1 MSNSQLHMNNL
12 SNQDYFLS
20 SLGENE
26 LSMLVY
32 LLKKLGF
39 YESEVLKNYIRELSN
54 PWLSSGDE
62 DEFSN
67 LVHAARAVLYD
78 ISKENDF
85 RANKKIKLENQVEGR
100 DYRTIIDFLLKYKN
114 RDYVTA
120 SDIVNYIFCPVR
132 YCIARTFAGEATDE
146 AKKGTHLHAQHRLA
160 YYGVLDREFA
170 VSNEFIKES
179 IRNKDNEEFF
189 DEICSSKILY
199 VGHEENNKKYFL
211 SKKGKFV
218 GQPDYV
224 FENSKGENFI
234 VEEKF
239 RAFSDRKTVLQS
251 SHRAQ
256 IASYIMGIN
265 EFDAKYGYVVYW
277 YYAYEREYKQE
288 YESKYFKI
296 KRCDVFRIDKSVEI
310 QQEIRSAY
318 KSIISLNGGDEHEFE
333 PNSLNAKKC
342 VKCAVRMF
350 CGHKTGRFQTISV
363 PYSKEY
369 YALVSGGFNG
379 WNNNA

>member
-1 MSNSQLHMNNL
+1 MSNL

-20 SLGENE
+20 YLEENE
-26 LSMLVY
+26 LSMLAY

-39 YESEVLKNYIRELSN
+39 YESQVLKNYVKELGN
-54 PWLSSGDE
+54 PWLSGNDE
-62 DEFSN
+62 DSSN
-67 LVHAARAVLYD
+67 NLAHAARMVLYG
-78 ISKENDF
+78 IKKEHDF
-85 RANKKIKLENQVEGR
+85 RANKKIKQENQAEGR
-100 DYRTIIDFLLKYKN
+100 DYRTIIDFLLEYKI

-132 YCIARTFAGEATDE
+132 YCIARTFAAEGTDE

-160 YYGVLDREFA
+160 YYAVLD
-170 VSNEFIKES
+170 NEFSISYEFVKES
-179 IRNKDNEEFF
+179 IRNKDNEKFF
-189 DEICSSKILY
+189 EEIRSSKILY
-199 VGHEENNKKYFL
+199 VGHEENSKKYFV

-224 FENSKGENFI
+224 FENSNGEKFI

-277 YYAYEREYKQE
+277 YYAYEREYKRE
-288 YESKYFKI
+288 YESKYFTVK
-296 KRCDVFRIDKSVEI
+296 KCDVFRVDKSLEI
-310 QQEIRSAY
+310 QQEIRSVY
-318 KSIISLNGGDEHEFE
+318 KSIISLNSGDEHEFE
-333 PNSLNAKKC
+333 PGSLNAKKC

-350 CGHKTGRFQTISV
+350 CGHKTGRFQAISV
-363 PYSKEY
+363 PYSKEHY
-369 YALVSGGFNG
+369 TLISGGFNG
-379 WNNNA
+379 WGSNA